1 MRVVFHIISTGGG
14 AGGSRTTRYISERD
28 KDPTREGLG
37 ARPLFNEDRSDLT
50 YRKADRILD
59 PVSGQPEKD
68 DLIHLSVSFQ
78 EEDFTNLG
86 GDEKERQT
94 RLRQVIRDGM
104 RGMAEEL
111 NVERLTWV
119 AGIHRNS
126 ENPHAH
132 VVISKDAREKGTGR
146 EIRIGRIRRA
156 LLPHK
161 EVQDGKPVLV
171 PGTIGNRFL
180 AALDKHQAIYQ
191 QQENDRTRARAAW
204 EEFTERMRQ
213 QRSERIRPG
222 ERANRLASAQRSRPQ
237 MDYRSISA
245 SWNASNPDR
254 QDGNQDYR
262 VALGKRFVLSTRL
275 AFSQVWHDRAV
286 EHGETYRFHVLDQST
301 AEERQI
307 SEFDVRRRA
316 VARAT
321 RISQGNPNL
330 RNEAIEAD
338 LSQHGETLCQLEEIR
353 EAKIAALR
361 KDISGISQK
370 LSRVETAVIERW
382 DGSSDVNRTP
392 LIDRQT
398 LSELQQQAVKLS
410 LPHLVSEMESFRTEL
425 AREHNAPARTD
436 DEAAK
441 LGAQLNVTRADLIA
455 KDARLENFEASVH
468 LGTYEVHDERWSLG
482 ALDKQ
487 IGRRIEDS
495 RFIPTRAQ
503 RLDFRSLA
511 YFNYSSEGRQQA
523 HDEVEHLNFVR
534 AEIVRQISDRREGLT
549 EDRKAARDMV
559 DVLEGIHQVEQNQ
572 RMREGQIMPVPR
584 YDAFQVRSLETSA
597 EILRDPQLLRD
608 VHDLEKAVARD
619 SDSSREGRAVAREIM
634 AGIAVEEA
642 KERLQHFLDSKR
654 VASLNLGHH
663 RTGTLREVESRTL
676 TDYLARAIES
686 QGQRDHRQ
694 SVKGAARETHSH
706 LVKDFDKAMN
716 YHEAAR
722 ELAAEAQGRQAEF
735 TDKEKINLEI
745 YAERQNDEA
754 TREQF
759 LGLAR
764 RDVATDREVAAVRER

>member
-28 KDPTREGLG
+28 KDPTREGPG

-126 ENPHAH
+126 DNPHAH

-146 EIRIGRIRRA
+146 EMRIGRIRKT
-156 LLPHK
+156 LLPHR
-161 EVQDGKPVLV
+161 EIQAGKPVLV

-180 AALDKHQAIYQ
+180 AALEKHQAIYQ
-191 QQENDRTRARAAW
+191 QQENDRTQAHAAW
-204 EEFTERMRQ
+204 EEFTERMQQ

-222 ERANRLASAQRSRPQ
+222 ERDNRLANAQRSRPQ
-237 MDYRSISA
+237 MDYRSIAA

-254 QDGNQDYR
+254 QDGNQDFR

-275 AFSQVWHDRAV
+275 AFTQVWHDRAV
-286 EHGETYRFHVLDQST
+286 EHGETYRFSVLDQST

-321 RISQGNPNL
+321 RISQGNPIL
-330 RNEAIEAD
+330 RNQAIEED
-338 LSQHGETLCQLEEIR
+338 LSQHGETLRQLEEIR

-361 KDISGISQK
+361 KDISGMSQK

-382 DGSSDVNRTP
+382 DGSNDVNRTP

-398 LSELQQQAVKLS
+398 LSELQQQAVKLN
-410 LPHLVSEMESFRTEL
+410 LTHLVSEMESIRTAL
-425 AREHNAPARTD
+425 AREHNAPVRTD

-441 LGAQLNVTRADLIA
+441 LGAQLNVARADLMA

-495 RFIPTRAQ
+495 KFVPTRAQ

-534 AEIVRQISDRREGLT
+534 AEIVRRISGRREGLT
-549 EDRKAARDMV
+549 EDRDTAREMV
-559 DVLEGIHQVEQNQ
+559 DVLEGIHQIEQDKG
-572 RMREGQIMPVPR
+572 MREGQVMPDPQ
-584 YDAFQVRSLETSA
+584 YDAFQIRSLETSA
-597 EILRDPQLLRD
+597 EILRDSKLLRE
-608 VHDLEKAVARD
+608 VHEWENTFGRN
-619 SDSSREGRAVAREIM
+619 SEPGWEGRSVAREIM
-634 AGIAVEEA
+634 SGLAVEET
-642 KERLQHFLDSKR
+642 KERLERYLETKR
-654 VASLNLGHH
+654 VASLNLGNHQ
-663 RTGTLREVESRTL
+663 TGTLREVEARTL
-676 TDYLARAIES
+676 TEYMARAIES
-686 QGQRDHRQ
+686 REQRDFRHA
-694 SVKGAARETHSH
+694 VKVAAKDHHGR
-706 LVKDFDKAMN
+706 LVSDFEKAQD
-716 YHEAAR
+716 YHEAVR
-722 ELAAEAQGRQAEF
+722 ELASELRDREPRF

-745 YAERQNDEA
+745 YAERQNDEM
-754 TREQF
+754 TRQQY

-764 RDVATDREVAAVRER
+764 TETREDREVSASLSR